1 MTGPVRHRDELAAA
15 TAADRREYLENGLRE
30 LDCRHCAGRVL
41 VKKNSWAHTSIE
53 WTADAVQRC
62 DAFSPHTGCP
72 QLHRSIEQAVTAGR
86 LRVPDG

>member
-1 MTGPVRHRDELAAA
+1 
-15 TAADRREYLENGLRE
+15 
-30 LDCRHCAGRVL
+30 VL

-53 WTADAVQRC
+53 WTADAVHRC

-72 QLHRSIEQAVTAGR
+72 QLLSTIEHAIASGR